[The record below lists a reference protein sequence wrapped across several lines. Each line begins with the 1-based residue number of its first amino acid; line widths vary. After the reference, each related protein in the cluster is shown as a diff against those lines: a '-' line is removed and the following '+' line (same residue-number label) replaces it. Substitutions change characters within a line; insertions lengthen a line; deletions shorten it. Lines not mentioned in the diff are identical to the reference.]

1 MLSEEKRIK
10 TKGAAEILIKRRIG
24 VLKDL
29 VEDLQFG
36 LTITLVP
43 SERNK
48 ADVLTRAKKSWLSAG
63 KEGGETGVCA
73 GAVSLREMHEMHHLG
88 VDRSLY
94 LARKV
99 DPTVTRQSIQRV
111 VKGCEWCQ

>member
-1 MLSEEKRIK
+1 MIK

-29 VEDLQFG
+29 VEELQFG

-48 ADVLTRAKKSWLSAG
+48 ADVLTRVKKSWLSAG
-63 KEGGETGVCA
+63 KEGGG
-73 GAVSLREMHEMHHLG
+73 GGR
-88 VDRSLY
+88 
-94 LARKV
+94 LASV
-99 DPTVTRQSIQRV
+99 L
-111 VKGCEWCQ
+111 EL